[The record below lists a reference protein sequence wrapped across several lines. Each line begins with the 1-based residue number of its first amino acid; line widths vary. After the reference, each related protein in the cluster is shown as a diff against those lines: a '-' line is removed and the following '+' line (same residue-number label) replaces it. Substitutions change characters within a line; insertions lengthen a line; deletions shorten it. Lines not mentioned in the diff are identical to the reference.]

1 MTHGGAQGVRRS
13 KVLTKY
19 DDVYPLKGSLMTGI
33 PVLSLTD
40 TVLRLGLA
48 TLLGALVGLERER
61 LERAAGIRTHAIVAL
76 GAALMMIVSMYG
88 FSDVLGAEQGVR
100 LDVSRVAAQVVS
112 GIGFLGAGV
121 IIFRKSVVR
130 GLTTAASVW
139 AVAGLGL
146 ACGGGL
152 FAAAGVTTTFLLA
165 LQMVLR
171 PIEQRVF
178 SHHRDHRLELRV
190 QRDAGSLAGIEAAIS
205 QAGVSIESLRV
216 RPASS
221 GGEDRVEIALGP
233 VAESRAAHLL
243 EQLRTMEGTRLVAYD
258 MGSQAPPVSGFRPGS
273 HEE

>member
-1 MTHGGAQGVRRS
+1 
-13 KVLTKY
+13 
-19 DDVYPLKGSLMTGI
+19 MTGV
-33 PVLSLTD
+33 PVLSFTD

-61 LERAAGIRTHAIVAL
+61 LERAAGIRTHAIVSL
-76 GAALMMIVSMYG
+76 GAALIMLVSVYG
-88 FSDVLGAEQGVR
+88 FSDVLGPDQRVEV
-100 LDVSRVAAQVVS
+100 DVSRVAAQVVS

-152 FAAAGVTTTFLLA
+152 FAAAGVTTALLLT

-178 SHHRDHRLELRV
+178 SHHREHRLELRV
-190 QRDAGSLAGIEAAIS
+190 QRGAGSLAGIEAAAS
-205 QAGVSIESLRV
+205 QAGVTIESLRV
-216 RPASS
+216 RPAS
-221 GGEDRVEIALGP
+221 GGKEDRVEIALGP
-233 VAESRAAHLL
+233 VADARATMLL
-243 EQLRTMEGTRLVAYD
+243 EQLRAMEGTRLVTYTVD
-258 MGSQAPPVSGFRPGS
+258 DQSQSPSAATTSE
-273 HEE
+273 HDEE

>member
-1 MTHGGAQGVRRS
+1 MTSGREHVTIGV
-13 KVLTKY
+13 
-19 DDVYPLKGSLMTGI
+19 
-33 PVLSLTD
+33 PVLSVTD
-40 TVLRLGLA
+40 TILRLGLA

-76 GAALMMIVSMYG
+76 ASALMMLVSIYG
-88 FSDVLGAEQGVR
+88 FSDALGPDQRVQ

-152 FAAAGVTTTFLLA
+152 FVAAGVTTVLLLL

-171 PIEQRVF
+171 PLEQRYF
-178 SHHRDHRLELRV
+178 AHHREHLLEFRV
-190 QRDAGSLAGIEAAIS
+190 QRGSGNLSSIEEAIKH
-205 QAGVSIESLRV
+205 AGVHIESLRV
-216 RPASS
+216 RPA
-221 GGEDRVEIALGP
+221 GGGNEDRVEIALAP
-233 VAESRAAHLL
+233 LADKRAALLL
-243 EQLRTMEGTRLVAYD
+243 EQLRALDGIRLVAYD
-258 MGSQAPPVSGFRPGS
+258 MGGPPPPPGGATS
-273 HEE
+273 HESENDERAHG

>member
-1 MTHGGAQGVRRS
+1 
-13 KVLTKY
+13 
-19 DDVYPLKGSLMTGI
+19 MTGA
-33 PVLSLTD
+33 PVLSFSD

-61 LERAAGIRTHAIVAL
+61 LERAAGLRTHAIVSL
-76 GAALMMIVSMYG
+76 GSALMMVVSIYG
-88 FSDVLGAEQGVR
+88 FSDGLGSDPRVG

-152 FAAAGVTTTFLLA
+152 FVAAGVTTALLLL

-178 SHHRDHRLELRV
+178 AHHREHNLELRV
-190 QRDAGSLAGIEAAIS
+190 QRGIGSLAGIEAAIS
-205 QAGVSIESLRV
+205 QAGVGIESLRV
-216 RPASS
+216 RPAGD
-221 GGEDRVEIALGP
+221 GGEDRVEIALSP
-233 VAESRAAHLL
+233 VSDARAAMLL
-243 EQLRTMEGTRLVAYD
+243 ERLRALKGTRLVTYD
-258 MGSQAPPVSGFRPGS
+258 MGGMPSVPAEAGYPERDGG
-273 HEE
+273 